1 MSKFVWLFGAVLA
14 ALGGTVLFFSWL
26 FGAAPSPRIPMPP
39 VSVGLEA
46 SPSGGIGEFLSRFV
60 LVPWSPPSATPIA
73 VIIENH
79 EDARPHQRGLDRALF
94 IAEFLVEG
102 YISRFVAFF
111 DHSAFPE
118 QVGPIRSLRP
128 YFLPVIQPWA
138 SALLFAGGSPEALRD
153 LEGSAV
159 PWVNLLGV
167 DDADLRDRTVPP
179 PHNMFLRPAQ
189 AAALLDG
196 RRLRPVR
203 RSPFP
208 IGGPPSG
215 SGAEL
220 IRLQFFSPLH
230 NVEYRYDALEDAYV
244 RTSGEVTHAARPRN
258 VLVLAMPILGE
269 GEYGRLDIRPQ
280 GGGPALLFSSGLVQ
294 EGRWERGEGDR
305 DPFRFL
311 DRWGEPLRFAPG
323 LTWMTVLP
331 DLSRVRWGENS
342 PLPAARPDAVG
353 RGEG

>member
-1 MSKFVWLFGAVLA
+1 MSKFVWLFGAVLV
-14 ALGGTVLFFSWL
+14 ALCGTVLLFSWL
-26 FGAAPSPRIPMPP
+26 FGAVPFSRIPMPP

-46 SPSGGIGEFLSRFV
+46 PPSGGIGEFLSRFA
-60 LVPWSPPSATPIA
+60 LAPWSPPFVTPIA

-102 YISRFVAFF
+102 YISRFAAFF
-111 DHSAFPE
+111 DRSHLPE
-118 QVGPIRSLRP
+118 QIGPVRSLRP
-128 YFLPVIQPWA
+128 YFLSVIQPWA
-138 SALLFAGGSPEALRD
+138 SALLFAGGSPEALQN
-153 LEGSAV
+153 LEESAV
-159 PWVNLLGV
+159 PWVNLLGF
-167 DDADLRDRTVPP
+167 DDTHLRDRTVPP

-189 AAALLDG
+189 TVALLDG

-203 RSPFP
+203 WPPFP
-208 IGGPPSG
+208 IGKSPSG

-258 VLVLAMPILGE
+258 VLVLAMPIMGE
-269 GEYGRLDIRPQ
+269 GEHGRLDIRPR
-280 GGGPALLFSSGLVQ
+280 GGGPALLFSSGIVQ
-294 EGRWERGEGDR
+294 EGRWERGEEGR
-305 DPFRFL
+305 EPFRFL
-311 DRWGEPLRFAPG
+311 DGHGELLRFAPG

-331 DLSRVRWGENS
+331 DLSRVRWEGGGGI
-342 PLPAARPDAVG
+342 PAPAPVP
-353 RGEG
+353 